1 MNQRMDWDSRNFIT
15 GFSYG
20 EYSNFAGELTF
31 CVSKVETWRSKR
43 QRHCYQIKVHKYL

>member
-1 MNQRMDWDSRNFIT
+1 MDWDSRNFIT

-31 CVSKVETWRSKR
+31 VYRKLRPGEVSDKDIA
-43 QRHCYQIKVHKYL
+43 IK